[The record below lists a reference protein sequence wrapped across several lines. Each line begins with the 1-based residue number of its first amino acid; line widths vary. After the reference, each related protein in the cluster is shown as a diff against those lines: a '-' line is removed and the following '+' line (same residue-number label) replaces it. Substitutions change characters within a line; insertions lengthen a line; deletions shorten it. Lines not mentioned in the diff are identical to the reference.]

1 MATQKHMGF
10 YRERGTYNGVRY
22 DLHAKQRKS
31 CAKRCSGNLRRL
43 TVA

>member
-22 DLHAKQRKS
+22 DLHAKTKKELREKMQRKFE
-31 CAKRCSGNLRRL
+31 
-43 TVA
+43 